1 VRSLPEDK
9 SNGYEEVADRF
20 MSARN
25 PVIGRATVSEWCRIL
40 PQHASVLDLGCGH
53 GVPVSQTLI
62 EQGFTVFGVDASPTL
77 LAAFRRR
84 FPGVSTDCSA
94 VEDSGFFERGFDGVV
109 AWGLLFLLPPHV
121 QSLVVHKVARALK
134 PGGKFLFTS
143 PKERT
148 TWRDALTGR
157 ESISL
162 GAERYQQLLDSAGL
176 NAVGE
181 LYDEGNNHYYL
192 VAKPPGTGPS

>member
-1 VRSLPEDK
+1 MPEDK
-9 SNGYEEVADRF
+9 SNGYEEVAARF

-25 PVIGRATVSEWCRIL
+25 PDIGRATVSEWCRTL
-40 PQHASVLDLGCGH
+40 PRDASVLDLGCGH

-77 LAAFRRR
+77 LAAFHRR
-84 FPGVSTDCSA
+84 FPCVSTECSA
-94 VEDSGFFERGFDGVV
+94 VEDSGFFDREFDGAV
-109 AWGLLFLLPPHV
+109 AWGLLFLLPPRA

-143 PKERT
+143 PRERT
-148 TWRDALTGR
+148 AWRDALTGR

-162 GAERYQQLLDSAGL
+162 GAERYQQLLGSAGL
-176 NAVGE
+176 HAVGE
-181 LYDEGNNHYYL
+181 RNDEGNNHYYF
-192 VAKPPGTGPS
+192 VAKQPGIATS